1 MGALTFAYLKE
12 MVKLRLGNNAAW
24 SAAGDSSLD
33 YYGIWVNSAYRML
46 CTQDKVLGLPKKLYF
61 PELLTSTTKTT
72 TDGTAYV
79 TVPSDVLYITE
90 VYDTTHNVRLT
101 NIPWKQYIEYTDRTT
116 TTAESDPTEW
126 VRYSGYI
133 YLHPTPQ
140 TTGDTMTIYY
150 KKLDI

>member
-1 MGALTFAYLKE
+1 VETDGLGGDNGALTFAYLKE

-101 NIPWKQYIEYTDRTT
+101 TSRGNSISNTLTGRLPRQRATRQ
-116 TTAESDPTEW
+116 
-126 VRYSGYI
+126 SGCGI
-133 YLHPTPQ
+133 AGISTFTRPRRRPGTL
-140 TTGDTMTIYY
+140 
-150 KKLDI
+150 